1 MTFYCNHLT
10 AGLLVVMLR
19 KQVLQSFLKFS
30 WVLRD
35 HRSSLWSLAFIFFS
49 QSAFKTK
56 KAHKKKTVGKRNL
69 AGLLTPFLCDTHL
82 AVCTCHSSLC
92 NRFLNVLDLGLKL
105 TCCFCCRC
113 FWFIILIYLFHSISI
128 LKSCLLTYSLFTS
141 RPKFLFFVF
150 DSQLPKKY
158 HTENWSKSNN
168 ITFYCYQS
176 NILKC
181 TIAFHEDS
189 AQLLIVTDLAMMFT
203 SSLEDSREKKRNVE
217 RSTREILIAC

>member
-19 KQVLQSFLKFS
+19 KQVLQSCLKFS

-35 HRSSLWSLAFIFFS
+35 LRSSLWSLAFIFFS

-56 KAHKKKTVGKRNL
+56 RRIKRRL
-69 AGLLTPFLCDTHL
+69 WAKETWRVYWLLFCVTLISLFAL
-82 AVCTCHSSLC
+82 VSSLC

-141 RPKFLFFVF
+141 WPKFLFFVF
-150 DSQLPKKY
+150 DSQLPK
-158 HTENWSKSNN
+158 S
-168 ITFYCYQS
+168 I
-176 NILKC
+176 I
-181 TIAFHEDS
+181 
-189 AQLLIVTDLAMMFT
+189 
-203 SSLEDSREKKRNVE
+203 
-217 RSTREILIAC
+217 RSYGTKLVQIW